1 MKANK
6 LKIVLIIIMA
16 MLTVIFFTK
25 TASAENMFTPP
36 NGSAKVLTRYFNN
49 GQSFEFCWNKYDVI
63 KERFDKEKMCVM
75 NDRGRQVV
83 SFVFGMSMAKVDA
96 PEIVVRYN
104 TLDRGLVDKTYPVA
118 VDSRT
123 GGALILTPEDKS
135 DVVNMLINSKDVIV
149 FYHIEG
155 VSDYQMAYYPLP
167 LRDAS
172 GNVKTQEVR

>member
-96 PEIVVRYN
+96 P
-104 TLDRGLVDKTYPVA
+104 
-118 VDSRT
+118 
-123 GGALILTPEDKS
+123 
-135 DVVNMLINSKDVIV
+135 
-149 FYHIEG
+149 
-155 VSDYQMAYYPLP
+155 
-167 LRDAS
+167 
-172 GNVKTQEVR
+172 

>member
-36 NGSAKVLTRYFNN
+36 NSNAKVLTRYFNN
-49 GQSFEFCWNKYDVI
+49 GQSFEFCWNKYDVV
-63 KERFDKEKMCVM
+63 KSKFGKEKMCVM

-104 TLDRGLVDKTYPVA
+104 TLDSGLVDKTYPVA

-123 GGALILTPEDKS
+123 AGQAAHSYLLQKINQMSLTCS
-135 DVVNMLINSKDVIV
+135 ST
-149 FYHIEG
+149 
-155 VSDYQMAYYPLP
+155 A
-167 LRDAS
+167 
-172 GNVKTQEVR
+172 KT